1 MGLGLETAQHF
12 RLLGRRLESA
22 EEHGGGEVGVDDDC
36 MCGKRAAL
44 LHEIEGHSGGDV
56 KWRSK
61 RRNKR
66 NVRDEEKMREGGV
79 IAYTNDAEGH
89 P

>member
-1 MGLGLETAQHF
+1 
-12 RLLGRRLESA
+12 
-22 EEHGGGEVGVDDDC
+22 